1 MISVLAADPVA
12 NSLNAVQVV
21 SVLLGTFY
29 PILVAL
35 VTKASTNPAVKSWLL
50 AGLSA
55 ASGFGF
61 EFVNDANFQWDQ
73 ALLTSV
79 VTFVT
84 AVSAYYGLW
93 KPTGVAPKVAELG
106 PHD

>member
-1 MISVLAADPVA
+1 MSALVADPVA
-12 NSLNAVQVV
+12 SSLSTVQVV

-29 PILVAL
+29 PLAVAL
-35 VTKASTNPAVKSWLL
+35 VTKKSTNPAVKAWLL
-50 AGLSA
+50 AALSA

-61 EFVNDANFQWDQ
+61 EFVNDGNFRWDQ

-84 AVSAYYGLW
+84 AVSTYYGLW
-93 KPTGVAPKVAELG
+93 KPTTVAAKVAAVG